1 MFIVYSPEGQSF
13 IGSVQ
18 QLPVLKVDPAKRINK
33 VNESELESLKVDV
46 GKQAQN
52 TQNRALNAY
61 KKNQQP
67 IRKIIVKA
75 TELMTNPV
83 IAINDNESIE
93 NAWHLMAKEKIK
105 HLPVMNSGEL
115 VGMCTQAN
123 ILGRVIVDKQGG
135 LEGVKPEKVS
145 EIMNPMV
152 VTTTGD
158 TDVRHIAQALTGFD
172 MDALIVMD
180 EYQNI
185 SGIITESDLIRR
197 LANEPPLELYT

>member
-33 VNESELESLKVDV
+33 VKESELESLKVDV
-46 GKQAQN
+46 GKQPQN
-52 TQNRALNAY
+52 TQSRALNAY

-67 IRKIIVKA
+67 LRKVIVKA
-75 TELMTNPV
+75 TELMSSPV
-83 IAINDNESIE
+83 IAVNDTESIE
-93 NAWHLMAKEKIK
+93 NAWHLMSKEKIK
-105 HLPVMNSGEL
+105 HLPVMNNGEL

-123 ILGRVIVDKQGG
+123 ILGRVIIDKSGG
-135 LEGVKPEKVS
+135 LEGVKPENVA

-158 TDVRHIAQALTGFD
+158 TDVRHVAQALTGFD